1 MLDVTNKVIIPLDKP
16 ATRVVIPVKQNN
28 KNSRRIIFTLTQNGS
43 VYDIADVRMAAVRG
57 TKPDGNSI
65 YNDCIIKGNQLIYE
79 VTSQTIAATGRVTCE
94 LVLFGDNREEIVS
107 ADFIIEVYP
116 QVFGEGVI
124 ESSNEYNVLEYC
136 VEACN
141 EERNKAEQAAERA
154 EASRE
159 AAEQAGNSAAA
170 SLEKLLETAQEN
182 VIETVKV
189 NGTEITPEDKAVDI
203 KVPTKVSALE
213 NDEGYVGRN
222 NPVFTGTLSVNR
234 KAGET
239 KGNYS
244 STLGYVC
251 VASGEY
257 SHAECYLTK
266 AIGNKS
272 HAEGEYARAEGIAS
286 HAEGCDTLASKDMS
300 HAEGAST
307 KATGYYSHAEG
318 SGTEASGEMSHAEG
332 GRSIASGLSS
342 HAEGSGTEASGNQS
356 HAEGGRSIAS
366 GLNSHAEG
374 NGTEASGEMSHTEG
388 HNTTA
393 SGNVSHAEGRRTT
406 ASGECSHAEGYYT
419 RAASD
424 YQHVQGRYNAIDV
437 DGEYIHIVG
446 NGNGST
452 PEQRS
457 NAHTLDWEGNAWYA
471 GDVEATDKDGNG
483 VSLVNHTHSKSQI
496 EDFPT
501 SMPASDVPAWAKEK
515 TKPSYTKSEVGL
527 GNVDNTADADKPVSA
542 AQRQEIY
549 YSFCQSNAYT
559 DDKIAE
565 LIDGAP
571 ETMDTIKEVAD
582 AIAEHKDV
590 ETALNEAIGKKA
602 NQTELDTHTEND
614 DIHTTVTEKSN
625 WNDASSKKHSHSNKL
640 VLDGI
645 TSALITAWN
654 KVADKVD
661 KTGDASNVTNTI
673 TAAANRTNLTTGE
686 KLSISLGK
694 ISKWFSDLKTVA
706 FSGSYKDLSDTPTLG
721 TAAGKDIAVSGNA
734 STAQVVMGNDT
745 RLTNARKASDV
756 YAWAKEKTKPSYTK
770 SEVGLGNVDNTA
782 DADKPVSA
790 AQRQE
795 IYYSFCQSNAYTD
808 DKIAE
813 LIDGAPETMDTIKEV
828 ADAIAEHKDVETA
841 LNEAV
846 GKKANQEELNAHTG
860 NEDIHVTA
868 GDREKIGTAYEQCLL
883 MSPHLADLDERLE
896 NHTHD
901 EYVQKDKLYNG
912 LPDDNVMNEPDLE
925 NAVMTP
931 KSGRELY
938 KYFTQ
943 EIDNLKSY
951 ASDGKKMVSD
961 AIAGTG
967 LGSSSSDTFEK
978 MAADISDIL
987 HGNATE
993 QCVVKDMVFSS
1004 DYGRGL
1010 IGTIPTVRHIVTE
1023 SNWEYGYEGDYNSYY
1038 VTPESVEVDNT
1049 PQGFAIIKPRR
1060 GYYDGENDYIEL
1072 RGYQIVEGGNV

>member
-116 QVFGEGVI
+116 QVFGDGVI
-124 ESSNEYNVLEYC
+124 ESSNEYKVLEYC

-154 EASRE
+154 EENRE

-189 NGTEITPEDKAVDI
+189 NGTEIIPEDKAVDI
-203 KVPTKVSALE
+203 KVPTKLSSLE
-213 NDEGYVGRN
+213 NDEGYVGRD
-222 NPVFTGTLSVNR
+222 NPVFTGKLSVNR
-234 KAGET
+234 EAGEME
-239 KGNYS
+239 GDYS
-244 STLGYVC
+244 STLGYGC
-251 VASGEY
+251 VASGGA
-257 SHAECYLTK
+257 SHAEGAGTTASGGVSHAEGSETK
-266 AIGNKS
+266 AIGNV
-272 HAEGEYARAEGIAS
+272 
-286 HAEGCDTLASKDMS
+286 
-300 HAEGAST
+300 
-307 KATGYYSHAEG
+307 SHAEG
-318 SGTEASGEMSHAEG
+318 SLTEAKGEV
-332 GRSIASGLSS
+332 
-342 HAEGSGTEASGNQS
+342 
-356 HAEGGRSIAS
+356 
-366 GLNSHAEG
+366 SHAEG
-374 NGTEASGEMSHTEG
+374 NGTTASGIGSHAEG
-388 HNTTA
+388 IETTVNGSGSHAEGVKTTANGSGSHAEGNGTTANGNGSHAEGNGTTA
-393 SGNVSHAEGRRTT
+393 SGGASHAEGCATT
-406 ASGECSHAEGYYT
+406 ASGEDSHAEGCATTASGKYSHAEGSYT
-419 RAASD
+419 IAASD
-424 YQHVQGRYNAIDV
+424 YQHVQGSHNIEDT
-437 DGEYIHIVG
+437 DGKYLHIVG
-446 NGNGST
+446 NGGGRGSE
-452 PEQRS
+452 PRS
-457 NAHTLDWEGNAWYA
+457 NAHTLDWDGNAWYA

-515 TKPSYTKSEVGL
+515 TKPVYTKSEVGL
-527 GNVDNTADADKPVSA
+527 GNVDNTADKDKPVSD

-565 LIDGAP
+565 LINGAP
-571 ETMDTIKEVAD
+571 ETMDTLKEVAD

-614 DIHTTVTEKSN
+614 DIHTTVTEKRN
-625 WNDASSKKHSHSNKL
+625 WTDASLKKHSHSNKL

-654 KVADKVD
+654 KVADKLD
-661 KTGDASNVTNTI
+661 KTGDASSVTNTI

-694 ISKWFSDLKTVA
+694 ISKWFSDLKSVA

-721 TAAGKDIAVSGNA
+721 TAAKKDIAVSGNA

-756 YAWAKEKTKPSYTK
+756 YAWAKEKTKPVYTK
-770 SEVGLGNVDNTA
+770 SEVGLENVDNTA
-782 DADKPVSA
+782 DKDKPVSD

-813 LIDGAPETMDTIKEV
+813 LINGAPETLDTLKEV
-828 ADAIAEHKDVETA
+828 AEAIADHKDVEKA

-846 GKKANQEELNAHTG
+846 GKKANQDEFKAHIG

-883 MSPHLADLDERLE
+883 MSPHLADLDERFE

-901 EYVQKDKLYNG
+901 EYVQKAKLYNW

-925 NAVMTP
+925 DAVMTP

-938 KYFTQ
+938 KYFTRV
-943 EIDNLKSY
+943 IDDLKTY

-967 LGSSSSDTFEK
+967 LESSSSDTFEK

-987 HGNATE
+987 QGNATE
-993 QCVVKDMVFSS
+993 QCVIKDMAFCSEF
-1004 DYGRGL
+1004 GRGL
-1010 IGTIPTVRHIVTE
+1010 VGTIPTVRHIVTE
-1023 SNWEYGYEGDYNSYY
+1023 SNREYGYEGDYNSYY
-1038 VTPESVEVDNT
+1038 VTPESVEVNNT

>member
-116 QVFGEGVI
+116 QVFGDGVI
-124 ESSNEYNVLEYC
+124 ESSNEYKVLEYC

-154 EASRE
+154 EENRE

-203 KVPTKVSALE
+203 KVPTKVSDLE

-222 NPVFTGTLSVNR
+222 NPVFTGKLSVNR
-234 KAGET
+234 RAGET
-239 KGNYS
+239 EGDYS
-244 STLGYVC
+244 STLGYGC
-251 VASGEY
+251 VASGGASHAEGAGTTASGGVSHAEGNETKAIGNVSHAEGSLTEAKGEVSHAEGNETTANGIGSHAEGIETTASEIGSHAEGIGTTASGKYSHAEGCATTASGEY
-257 SHAECYLTK
+257 SHAEGCYTK
-266 AIGNKS
+266 A
-272 HAEGEYARAEGIAS
+272 AS
-286 HAEGCDTLASKDMS
+286 
-300 HAEGAST
+300 
-307 KATGYYSHAEG
+307 
-318 SGTEASGEMSHAEG
+318 
-332 GRSIASGLSS
+332 
-342 HAEGSGTEASGNQS
+342 N
-356 HAEGGRSIAS
+356 
-366 GLNSHAEG
+366 
-374 NGTEASGEMSHTEG
+374 
-388 HNTTA
+388 
-393 SGNVSHAEGRRTT
+393 
-406 ASGECSHAEGYYT
+406 
-419 RAASD
+419 
-424 YQHVQGRYNAIDV
+424 YQHVQGRQNIEDT
-437 DGEYIHIVG
+437 DGKYLHIVG
-446 NGNGST
+446 NGGGRGSE
-452 PEQRS
+452 PRS

-515 TKPSYTKSEVGL
+515 TKPVYTKSEVGL
-527 GNVDNTADADKPVSA
+527 GNVDNTADKDKPVSD
-542 AQRQEIY
+542 AQRQEIN
-549 YSFCQSNAYT
+549 YSFSQSNAYT
-559 DDKIAE
+559 DNKIAE

-571 ETMDTIKEVAD
+571 ETLDTLKEVAD

-625 WNDASSKKHSHSNKL
+625 WTDASLKKHSHPNKL

-654 KVADKVD
+654 KVADKLD

-686 KLSISLGK
+686 KLSVSLGK
-694 ISKWFSDLKTVA
+694 ISKWFSDLKSVA

-721 TAAGKDIAVSGNA
+721 TAAEKDIAVSGNA

-756 YAWAKEKTKPSYTK
+756 PAWAKEKTKPVYTK

-795 IYYSFCQSNAYTD
+795 ISYYFSQSNAYTD

-813 LIDGAPETMDTIKEV
+813 LINGAPETMDTLKEV
-828 ADAIAEHKDVETA
+828 AEAIAEHKDVETA
-841 LNEAV
+841 LNEAI
-846 GKKANQEELNAHTG
+846 GMKANQDEFKAHTG
-860 NEDIHVTA
+860 NEDIHIAA
-868 GDREKIGTAYEQCLL
+868 GDKEKIGRAYEQCLV
-883 MSPHLADLDERLE
+883 MSQDLADLDERLE

-912 LPDDNVMNEPDLE
+912 LPGDNVVDEPDLE

-931 KSGRELY
+931 RSGRELY

-943 EIDNLKSY
+943 EIDNLKLY
-951 ASDGKKMVSD
+951 ASDGKKKVSD

-987 HGNATE
+987 YGNATE
-993 QCVVKDMVFSS
+993 QYVLKDAVFSS

-1023 SNWEYGYEGDYNSYY
+1023 SNREYGYEGDYNSCY
-1038 VTPESVEVDNT
+1038 VTPESVEVHNT

-1072 RGYQIVEGGNV
+1072 RGYQIIEGGNA